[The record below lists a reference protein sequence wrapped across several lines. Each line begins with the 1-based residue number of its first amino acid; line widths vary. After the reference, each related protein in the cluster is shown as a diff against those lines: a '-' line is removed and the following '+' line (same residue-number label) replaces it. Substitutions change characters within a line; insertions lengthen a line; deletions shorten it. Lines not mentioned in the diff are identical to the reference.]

1 MIQFVRFEI
10 KQKEFDRAKT
20 LFKYAMDKL
29 PQDNQKRLQNVFL
42 DFQKQYGTREDMED
56 IVLQK
61 RRTYLEEQILLD
73 KFNYDNWF
81 DYTRLEE

>member
-1 MIQFVRFEI
+1 ME
-10 KQKEFDRAKT
+10 
-20 LFKYAMDKL
+20 KL

-61 RRTYLEEQILLD
+61 RRTYLEE
-73 KFNYDNWF
+73 
-81 DYTRLEE
+81 